1 MTTTNDPGLFETM
14 RTCRAMRRLKPDPI
28 PEELLIRLI
37 EAAQW
42 GPSGSNQQNSR
53 WIVVRDPARKQR
65 IAELN
70 RNAVEG
76 YIGRRREAVAL
87 LPEAQARSQ
96 GRIIDAVEWQSLH
109 LQEAPALIVACAAM
123 FPPASGSFLSGLGAG
138 GSIWPSVQNL
148 LLAARG
154 LGLGAALTTLAL
166 SDRDA
171 FKAAL
176 DIPEGVEPVCLVPV
190 GYPLGKFGPVARRPV
205 EEVLRWDR
213 WS

>member
-1 MTTTNDPGLFETM
+1 M
-14 RTCRAMRRLKPDPI
+14 
-28 PEELLIRLI
+28 
-37 EAAQW
+37 

-53 WIVVRDPARKQR
+53 WIIVRDAARKQR
-65 IAELN
+65 LAELN
-70 RNAVEG
+70 RRAVEG
-76 YIGRRREAVAL
+76 YISRRREAVTA
-87 LPEAQARSQ
+87 LPEAQAKSQ
-96 GRIIDAVEWQSLH
+96 GRILDAVEWQSLH
-109 LQEAPALIVACAAM
+109 LHEAPAMVVACVAM
-123 FPPASGSFLSGLGAG
+123 FLPASGSFLSGLGAG

-176 DIPEGVEPVCLVPV
+176 EIPEGIEPVCLVPL
-190 GYPLGKFGPVARRPV
+190 GYPLGNFGPVARRPV
-205 EEVLRWDR
+205 EDVLRWDT